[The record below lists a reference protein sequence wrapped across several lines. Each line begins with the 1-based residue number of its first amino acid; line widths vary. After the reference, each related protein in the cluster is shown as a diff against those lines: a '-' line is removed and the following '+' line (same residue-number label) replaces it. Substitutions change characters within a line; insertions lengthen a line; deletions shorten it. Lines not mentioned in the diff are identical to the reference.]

1 MLQNFLACRDSPIIP
16 LRRSLSLSPSQ
27 ARAKSLIPTIIFCRP
42 PYHSSPASISLS
54 LYLSLSL
61 SLFLSKLSRFSW
73 DPIQRVLSPPSL
85 FFPSGLSLLWNAT
98 TKVDLYTISQ
108 TEGQTFNSRRR
119 GHYFFFPVTEGQQ
132 GLDIILPA
140 VISNSR
146 FETYIM
152 DEIVYFLTVLCCLVL
167 CN

>member
-1 MLQNFLACRDSPIIP
+1 MLQNCLAFRDSPIIP

-42 PYHSSPASISLS
+42 PYHSSPASISL
-54 LYLSLSL
+54 LCSLS
-61 SLFLSKLSRFSW
+61 
-73 DPIQRVLSPPSL
+73 PSL
-85 FFPSGLSLLWNAT
+85 QAFSFLLGSNSESLVPSIALLPFRSFSTLKRHNKSGSVYNIPDFQQPKKGT
-98 TKVDLYTISQ
+98 L
-108 TEGQTFNSRRR
+108 
-119 GHYFFFPVTEGQQ
+119 YFFFPVTEGQQ

-152 DEIVYFLTVLCCLVL
+152 DEIVYFWTVLCCLVL